1 MNTNTIKVYEILKDY
16 WGENKA
22 SVVLDYLENETTLKV
37 ERTVED
43 KIEHLATREDILEL
57 KTATRED
64 ILELKTA
71 TREDILKLETATRED
86 ILKLETATRED
97 ILKLGTATREDIL
110 KLETATREDIFKLEK
125 AIFKME
131 TTIVDKYAANTIKWM
146 FVFWIGTMGTIIAII
161 KLL

>member
-43 KIEHLATREDILEL
+43 KIEHLA
-57 KTATRED
+57 ARED

-86 ILKLETATRED
+86 LLKLETATRED
-97 ILKLGTATREDIL
+97 LLKLETATREDIL